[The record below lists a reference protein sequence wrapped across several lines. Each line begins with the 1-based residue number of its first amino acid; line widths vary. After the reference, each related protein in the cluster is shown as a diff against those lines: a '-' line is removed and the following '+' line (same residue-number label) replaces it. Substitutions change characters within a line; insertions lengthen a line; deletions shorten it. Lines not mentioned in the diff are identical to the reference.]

1 MHSPLPNDPQPPC
14 RRLIEDSDLKAAQE
28 LFGGHEKLD
37 VKLDEFSPK
46 TAKDFEILGRVLAST
61 YVIPHASSQH
71 YKGLLKA
78 LVKAVLAPSDTQFVK
93 DVETTLAG
101 LRTEKL
107 KEERAK
113 ATAAKGVACLPWLC
127 VAAGV
132 CRTGYQPAVVTD
144 LGLSC
149 DLYSAPRCM
158 ASVQCVQ
165 YLNACAS
172 WAGAGKKKTLNAG
185 RSGGSAGLEDYHFDT
200 ALDDD
205 TDFM

>member
-1 MHSPLPNDPQPPC
+1 MAFSHAQQPPC
-14 RRLIEDSDLKAAQE
+14 HRLIEDSDLKAAQE
-28 LFGGHEKLD
+28 LFGGQEKLD

-113 ATAAKGVACLPWLC
+113 ATAAKGVACLPWSCFVVVVCHLECCLPYIWLKACHAAHSLLPGICHLC
-127 VAAGV
+127 GMIVFEYLCMMGR
-132 CRTGYQPAVVTD
+132 CREEEDP
-144 LGLSC
+144 
-149 DLYSAPRCM
+149 
-158 ASVQCVQ
+158 QCWQ
-165 YLNACAS
+165 DG
-172 WAGAGKKKTLNAG
+172 W
-185 RSGGSAGLEDYHFDT
+185 
-200 ALDDD
+200 
-205 TDFM
+205 